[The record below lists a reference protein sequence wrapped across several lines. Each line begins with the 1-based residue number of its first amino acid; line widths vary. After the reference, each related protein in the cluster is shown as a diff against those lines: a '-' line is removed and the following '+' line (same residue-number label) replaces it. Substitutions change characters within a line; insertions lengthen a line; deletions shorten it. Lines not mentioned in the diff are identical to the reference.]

1 MKILILG
8 LAFDQ
13 VRQGIYT
20 TEVKKFKN
28 SEQNLLEAL
37 EIPVL
42 VDCNVDDSS
51 CENLLCLMRQK
62 ED

>member
-13 VRQGIYT
+13 LRQGVYT
-20 TEVKKFKN
+20 TDVKKFEN

-37 EIPVL
+37 QIPVL
-42 VDCNVDDSS
+42 VDRRVDNSA